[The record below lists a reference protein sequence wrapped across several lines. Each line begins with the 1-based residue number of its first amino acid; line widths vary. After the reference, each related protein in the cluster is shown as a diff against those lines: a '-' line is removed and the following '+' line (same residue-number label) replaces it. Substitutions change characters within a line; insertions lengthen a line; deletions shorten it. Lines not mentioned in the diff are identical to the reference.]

1 MRALPALRRLVWAGV
16 LLAMLAAVPWSVGG
30 GGDALAQEV
39 ANPHGVAV
47 IVGNRHY
54 AHRDV
59 PDVAY
64 AHRDAAAFR
73 RYVVEI
79 LGYDPANIID
89 LRDATLG
96 RLTDVFGNERSHEG
110 DLHWKLGPTGR
121 SDVVV
126 FYSGHGVPGLS
137 DKGAYLLPTE
147 AGPDNAEISGYP
159 LALLYGNLAKL
170 ANARSVRVFMD
181 TCFSGSSHAGMLISR
196 ASPVFMQ
203 TILPGEAGEKLTVL
217 TAASSDQ
224 IASWDEDARHGLFT
238 RHLLDALY
246 GGGDADGDG
255 QVTSSE
261 AKAYLDSEM
270 TGAAWSLRR
279 RQNASL
285 IEGPEA
291 AILAANPAE
300 GFPARRPIALMTEAG
315 IPLEDLSPAATRLS
329 RLLGRPFSAEAAD
342 GVGWTD
348 LHYAAVL
355 DLPELIGAL
364 IDAGVPVD
372 VRLKDGSPPFGEH
385 LQKTLI
391 ALGHEQFSESEADG
405 ETPLTIAAM
414 ANSAAAAKELVARG
428 ADIALQKLNDGMM
441 PLHYAAMH
449 NAVDVITALIAHG
462 ADMNARGGGDSWMP
476 LHVAAYWNA
485 VDATKLLVS
494 LGADI
499 TVNSNIGERNHIS
512 DTPLGP
518 TAYSNAS
525 DVAEVLIANGAEGN
539 SGNLTIAVSR
549 DSTIAVSRDS
559 TKVATLLIESGIDV
573 NSASEFDGET
583 PLHEASLPEMIS
595 LLMSHGA
602 DVNAKANDGR
612 TPLHKAVDY
621 SAKGWAGMSP
631 ETVAALIAHG
641 ADVNAKAKDGETP
654 LHVAA
659 RHGERQLTAALIKAG
674 ANMRAKTN
682 AGATIVDLWETEK

>member
-1 MRALPALRRLVWAGV
+1 MRARRTTAFALAGLLCALAAGVPSGLGGGAGEPAL
-16 LLAMLAAVPWSVGG
+16 AA
-30 GGDALAQEV
+30 EV
-39 ANPHGVAV
+39 RKPDGVAV
-47 IVGNRHY
+47 IIGNRHY
-54 AHRDV
+54 AHQDV
-59 PDVAY
+59 PDVEF

-73 RYVVEI
+73 RYAVEI
-79 LGYDPANIID
+79 LGYEPANIID
-89 LRDATLG
+89 VRDASLA
-96 RLTDVFGNERSHEG
+96 RMMELFGNERSHEG
-110 DLHWKLGPTGR
+110 DLYWMLDPAAAGR

-126 FYSGHGVPGLS
+126 FYSGHGVPGLA
-137 DKGAYLLPTE
+137 DKEAYLLPAE
-147 AGPDNAEISGYP
+147 AAPDNAEISAYP
-159 LALLYGNLAKL
+159 LALLYDNLGKL
-170 ANARSVRVFMD
+170 TEARSVRVFMD
-181 TCFSGSSHAGMLISR
+181 ACFSGNSHAGMLIRR
-196 ASPVFMQ
+196 ASPASATPRM
-203 TILPGEAGEKLTVL
+203 PGAAGEKLTVL
-217 TAASSDQ
+217 TAASADQ

-261 AKAYLDSEM
+261 AKAYLDREM
-270 TGAAWSLRR
+270 TGAARQLRR
-279 RQNASL
+279 RQRASL
-285 IEGPEA
+285 IEGPQTTVLSARPEA
-291 AILAANPAE
+291 

-329 RLLGRPFSAEAAD
+329 RMLGRPFSAEAAD

-364 IDAGVPVD
+364 IDAGTPVD
-372 VRLKDGSPPFGEH
+372 IRLKDGSPPFGER
-385 LQKTLI
+385 
-391 ALGHEQFSESEADG
+391 SERDAERTGVSAKKFGDWTADG
-405 ETPLTIAAM
+405 ETPLMIAADGN
-414 ANSAAAAKELVARG
+414 APAAVAQLIARG
-428 ADIALQKLNDGMM
+428 ADVEAQSSPEGAM
-441 PLHYAAMH
+441 PIHFAAMS
-449 NAVDVITALIAHG
+449 NAVDVIAELVAHG
-462 ADMNARGGGDSWMP
+462 ADMNARLGGDSWMP
-476 LHVAAYWNA
+476 LHAAAYWNA

-512 DTPLGP
+512 DTPLGL
-518 TAYSNAS
+518 TAHSNAS
-525 DVAEVLIANGAEGN
+525 DAAEVLIANGAEGN
-539 SGNLTIAVSR
+539 SWNLTIAVSR
-549 DSTIAVSRDS
+549 DSM
-559 TKVATLLIESGIDV
+559 KVAALLIESGIDV

-659 RHGERQLTAALIKAG
+659 RHGERQLTVILIEAG
-674 ANMRAKTN
+674 ADIRAKTN

>member
-1 MRALPALRRLVWAGV
+1 M
-16 LLAMLAAVPWSVGG
+16 
-30 GGDALAQEV
+30 
-39 ANPHGVAV
+39 
-47 IVGNRHY
+47 
-54 AHRDV
+54 
-59 PDVAY
+59 AY

-137 DKGAYLLPTE
+137 DKGAYLLPAE

-159 LALLYGNLAKL
+159 LELLYGNLGKL

-203 TILPGEAGEKLTVL
+203 ATLPGEAGEKLTVL

-291 AILAANPAE
+291 AILARGARRRVPRAAAHRPDDR
-300 GFPARRPIALMTEAG
+300 GRDPARGPLARRDPALADARA
-315 IPLEDLSPAATRLS
+315 PLLR
-329 RLLGRPFSAEAAD
+329 
-342 GVGWTD
+342 
-348 LHYAAVL
+348 
-355 DLPELIGAL
+355 
-364 IDAGVPVD
+364 
-372 VRLKDGSPPFGEH
+372 
-385 LQKTLI
+385 
-391 ALGHEQFSESEADG
+391 
-405 ETPLTIAAM
+405 
-414 ANSAAAAKELVARG
+414 
-428 ADIALQKLNDGMM
+428 
-441 PLHYAAMH
+441 
-449 NAVDVITALIAHG
+449 
-462 ADMNARGGGDSWMP
+462 RGGGRGGLDRFALRGGAGP
-476 LHVAAYWNA
+476 ARVDRGPDRCGRAGRRAAGRR
-485 VDATKLLVS
+485 L
-494 LGADI
+494 
-499 TVNSNIGERNHIS
+499 
-512 DTPLGP
+512 PFP
-518 TAYSNAS
+518 
-525 DVAEVLIANGAEGN
+525 
-539 SGNLTIAVSR
+539 
-549 DSTIAVSRDS
+549 
-559 TKVATLLIESGIDV
+559 
-573 NSASEFDGET
+573 SAS
-583 PLHEASLPEMIS
+583 S
-595 LLMSHGA
+595 
-602 DVNAKANDGR
+602 
-612 TPLHKAVDY
+612 
-621 SAKGWAGMSP
+621 
-631 ETVAALIAHG
+631 
-641 ADVNAKAKDGETP
+641 
-654 LHVAA
+654 
-659 RHGERQLTAALIKAG
+659 
-674 ANMRAKTN
+674 
-682 AGATIVDLWETEK
+682 